1 MAGLVIDT
9 SVAVAWCLRDE
20 ERTAEADTIV
30 SRLLDETGIV
40 PGLFWHEM
48 RNVLVRAERTGRID
62 KLSAERHL
70 RRLHDLFLIT
80 DNDQDDE
87 TTIDLARR
95 HNLTA
100 YDAAYLETAHRYRA
114 HLSTFDKSLSKAVKD
129 IY

>member
-1 MAGLVIDT
+1 MARLVIDA

-20 ERTAEADTIV
+20 EKAAEADTVV
-30 SRLLDETGIV
+30 SRLRDETGIV

-48 RNVLVRAERTGRID
+48 RNVLVRAESKGRID
-62 KLSAERHL
+62 VLSAERHL
-70 RRLHDLFLIT
+70 SRLRDLLLIT

-114 HLSTFDKSLSKAVKD
+114 HLSTFDKSLSRAVKTSP
-129 IY
+129 